1 MTISVDAEFE
11 NLCPP
16 LTKEEFSQL
25 EKNILE
31 EGECHDPIC
40 LWNGLIVDGHNRWRI
55 IQSHPDIGYETR
67 EMVFLSRNDA
77 MAWIIRNQ
85 LGRRNLP
92 NYERARLALRLKET
106 IAAEAKAKQESTLKQ
121 NSSVNQ
127 KSDERNELNTNKE
140 LAKVAGV
147 SHDTIHKVDVIEQK
161 APEEVK
167 DQLRRGEVSINKAYN
182 EIRDAEKVQPCVE
195 KAPPEPPPAPEYSVD
210 DLLLEI
216 GKNAD
221 AFVGFLR
228 SALAVRNG
236 LYQDADNRKKVFD
249 AVHSVSKR
257 ITEIESLLK

>member
-106 IAAEAKAKQESTLKQ
+106 IAAEAKEKQREAGGA
-121 NSSVNQ
+121 VRQ
-127 KSDERNELNTNKE
+127 KSDKAVIDTKKE

-147 SHDTIHKVDVIEQK
+147 SHDTMHKVDVIEQK

-182 EIRDAEKVQPCVE
+182 EIRDAEKVQPRVE
-195 KAPPEPPPAPEYSVD
+195 EAPPNPSPTPKYTVD

>member
-55 IQSHPDIGYETR
+55 IQNHPDIGYETR

-106 IAAEAKAKQESTLKQ
+106 IAAEAKENQATHTEQGY
-121 NSSVNQ
+121 Q
-127 KSDERNELNTNKE
+127 KSDKAVHTSKE

-182 EIRDAEKVQPCVE
+182 DIRGAEKEQPRVE
-195 KAPPEPPPAPEYSVD
+195 ETPPNPPPVPEYTVN

-216 GKNAD
+216 GRNAD

-257 ITEIESLLK
+257 ITEIENLLK

>member
-1 MTISVDAEFE
+1 MDAEFE

-55 IQSHPDIGYETR
+55 IQNHPDIGYETR

-106 IAAEAKAKQESTLKQ
+106 IAAEAKANQGTRTDLC
-121 NSSVNQ
+121 Q
-127 KSDERNELNTNKE
+127 KSDRSSIDTKKE

-182 EIRDAEKVQPCVE
+182 EIRDAEKVQPRVE
-195 KAPPEPPPAPEYSVD
+195 EAPPNPSPTPKYTVD

>member
-55 IQSHPDIGYETR
+55 IQNHPDIGYETR

-106 IAAEAKAKQESTLKQ
+106 IAAEAKANQGTRTDLC
-121 NSSVNQ
+121 Q
-127 KSDERNELNTNKE
+127 KSDRSSIDTKKE

-182 EIRDAEKVQPCVE
+182 EIRDAEKVQPRVE
-195 KAPPEPPPAPEYSVD
+195 EAPPNPSPTPEYTVD

>member
-40 LWNGLIVDGHNRWRI
+40 IWNGLIVDGHNRWRI
-55 IQSHPDIGYETR
+55 IQSHPEIGYETR

-106 IAAEAKAKQESTLKQ
+106 IAAQAKANQERTAENRVRQISDKQAIDTK
-121 NSSVNQ
+121 
-127 KSDERNELNTNKE
+127 KE

-182 EIRDAEKVQPCVE
+182 EIRGAEKVQPHIE
-195 KAPPEPPPAPEYSVD
+195 EATPSPIHAPEYTVE

-228 SALAVRNG
+228 NALAARNG
-236 LYQDADNRKKVFD
+236 VYQDSDNRKKVFD
-249 AVHSVSKR
+249 AVHAVSKK
-257 ITEIESLLK
+257 ISEIENLLK

>member
-1 MTISVDAEFE
+1 M
-11 NLCPP
+11 
-16 LTKEEFSQL
+16 
-25 EKNILE
+25 
-31 EGECHDPIC
+31 
-40 LWNGLIVDGHNRWRI
+40 
-55 IQSHPDIGYETR
+55 
-67 EMVFLSRNDA
+67 
-77 MAWIIRNQ
+77 
-85 LGRRNLP
+85 GRRNLP

-106 IAAEAKAKQESTLKQ
+106 IAAEAKENQATHTEQGY
-121 NSSVNQ
+121 Q
-127 KSDERNELNTNKE
+127 KSDKAVHTSKE

-182 EIRDAEKVQPCVE
+182 EIRDAEKVQPRVE
-195 KAPPEPPPAPEYSVD
+195 EAPPNPPPTPEYTVD